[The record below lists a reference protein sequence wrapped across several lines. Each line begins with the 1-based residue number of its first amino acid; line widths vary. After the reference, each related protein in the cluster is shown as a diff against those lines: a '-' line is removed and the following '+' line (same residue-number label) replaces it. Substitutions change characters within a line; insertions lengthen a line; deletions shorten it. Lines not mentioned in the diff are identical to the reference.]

1 MVVFRS
7 AMSEI
12 GTIELVSWALCFA
25 LQIFLVVLLLVRRHY
40 LQYPAFTVYLAA
52 SILQNVVQFATYRH
66 WGFLSETS
74 LAIAWSAQTVV
85 TLIRCLAVAELCRHV
100 FGLYRGI
107 WGLIWR
113 VLAAVV
119 LIVGWLAMLSVRA
132 DLGARILY
140 ADRAVSLAVSFVIVL
155 ISLFAR
161 YYQVLPGEPARAI
174 AMGLFLFSC
183 FTALNDTV
191 LETRI
196 RVYGS
201 MWNFL
206 GTWAFIGSVL
216 VWVWAFRIAPA
227 KSAEPTMLPA
237 TVYETFSPEVNRR
250 LSALNDRLSFLTKR
264 QEQQP

>member
-1 MVVFRS
+1 
-7 AMSEI
+7 MSEI
-12 GTIELVSWALCFA
+12 GTLELVSWALCFA
-25 LQIFLVVLLLVRRHY
+25 LQIFLIVLLLVRRHY
-40 LQYPAFTVYLAA
+40 LEYPAFTIYMVA
-52 SILQNVVQFATYRH
+52 SVIQNVVQFATYRR
-66 WGFLSETS
+66 WGFLSGTS
-74 LAIAWSAQTVV
+74 IAIAWSAQTVV
-85 TLIRCLAVAELCRHV
+85 TLIRCLAVAELCWHV
-100 FGLYRGI
+100 FGRYRGI

-119 LIVGWLAMLSVRA
+119 LIVGWISMFSVKA

-174 AMGLFLFSC
+174 AMGIFLFSC

-191 LETRI
+191 LETLI
-196 RVYGS
+196 KVYGS

-216 VWVWAFRIAPA
+216 LWVWALRTAPA

-250 LSALNDRLSFLTKR
+250 LSALNDRLSFLKKR
-264 QEQQP
+264 QEQRP